1 MRKFEKDVDWDLVP
15 TGYSVGFAVAD
26 LPLWLKIAVQ
36 LPPMRWH
43 QIHSIQKRG
52 YARYTPSLHTEVNE
66 ICEPI
71 DFNNQDWRDPRTGES
86 VQEMIIAGSL
96 APLKNQRRN

>member
-52 YARYTPSLHTEVNE
+52 YARYTPSRDVEKNDMYE
-66 ICEPI
+66 AI
-71 DFNNQDWRDPRTGES
+71 DFNDQGWRDPRTGKS
-86 VQEMIIAGSL
+86 VLEMIVEGSI
-96 APLKNQRRN
+96 APLKFKRGN